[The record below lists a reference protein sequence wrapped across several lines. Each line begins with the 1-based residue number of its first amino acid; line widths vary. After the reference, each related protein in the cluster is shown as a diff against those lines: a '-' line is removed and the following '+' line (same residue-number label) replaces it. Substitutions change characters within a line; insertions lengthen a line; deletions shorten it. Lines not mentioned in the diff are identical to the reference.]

1 MKILK
6 IGADVMVGLRG
17 ADAVMGHG
25 GDCTIVLYC
34 ILAKTNLKDL
44 KAQRSWKH
52 LLGIAKSID
61 YREWRRN
68 AYSAPFYSVVIHLFD
83 VSESTSSL
91 L

>member
-1 MKILK
+1 
-6 IGADVMVGLRG
+6 MVGLWG
-17 ADAVMGHG
+17 ADAVIGYG
-25 GDCTIVLYC
+25 GDCTILYTC
-34 ILAKTNLKDL
+34 KKEPEGS
-44 KAQRSWKH
+44 QRSWKH

-83 VSESTSSL
+83 VSESTTSL